1 MNTNRTLLALLIIW
15 TVSFPST
22 AQTAL
27 STKNKK
33 AIELYVEADNYR
45 VRGQFNQAISLLQ
58 QAIEKDKG
66 FTEAYF
72 RLGATY
78 KMMRDLDRST
88 KSYEAG
94 LYLTIDP
101 KKQKGY
107 FYELGDNYLQVGD
120 YEKAR
125 DFLTRYLDSEML
137 NKPKV
142 DQATL
147 WKRTADYAIKNKRN
161 SSGFVP
167 RPLNDT
173 VNCFPM
179 QYFPVLTADEQE
191 LIFTR
196 RLGAGNEDDEDLVI
210 TRKDSTG
217 HWTKPESIS
226 PNVNSEF
233 NEGTCTI
240 SADGRQLI
248 FTSCLGRR
256 GFGNCDLFQSLR
268 VGTTWSQPLNMG
280 PQINSPAWE
289 SQPALSADGRV
300 LYFLSDRKGGL
311 GSRDIYVSYQIEPN
325 KWTKA
330 ENLGPKINTPY
341 DEISPFIHV
350 NGRTLFFAANGR
362 LGFGGYDLF
371 RSEKEN
377 GEWQEPVNFGYP
389 VNNHEDQ
396 FSLFITADGKRGY
409 YSHEEGSMNTS
420 GKIYEISVPEDLQIK
435 FRSNY
440 VKGKV
445 RDKRTG
451 LPLNARIELYNVVK
465 NELISTVNSDS
476 ITGAYL
482 MVLTQGSEYGIFV
495 SKKDYVFQ
503 SLNFNYESEVNIEPV
518 EVNVFLD
525 KVTVGATSVLK
536 NIFFEFNKFDLQDK
550 SITELEKMVRFLTEN
565 PQVKVEIS
573 GHTDNDGSPAYNLK
587 LSQNRAQSVA
597 NHLIQHGID
606 LKRISQKG
614 YGADHPIKPND
625 SEENKQANRRIEF
638 KILK

>member
-1 MNTNRTLLALLIIW
+1 MNTKRILLALMISW
-15 TVSFPST
+15 VVSFPSI
-22 AQTAL
+22 AQPQL

-33 AIELYVEADNYR
+33 AIELYIEADNYR

-66 FTEAYF
+66 FSEAYF

-78 KMMRDLDRST
+78 KMMRDLNRST

-107 FYELGDNYLQVGD
+107 FYELGDNYLQVGN

-125 DFLTRYLDSEML
+125 DFLIRYLDSEML

-147 WKRTADYAIKNKRN
+147 WKRTAEYAIKNKGN

-167 RPLNDT
+167 RPLSDT

-268 VGTTWSQPLNMG
+268 VGATWSQPLNMG

-420 GKIYEISVPEDLQIK
+420 GKIYEISVPVDLQIR

-445 RDKRTG
+445 KDKKTG
-451 LPLNARIELYNVVK
+451 QPLNAQIELYNVVK

-495 SKKDYVFQ
+495 SKKEYVFQ

-536 NIFFEFNKFDLQDK
+536 NIFFEFDKFDLQDK

>member
-1 MNTNRTLLALLIIW
+1 MFLLMSLVLPAI
-15 TVSFPST
+15 TK
-22 AQTAL
+22 AQVPL

-58 QAIEKDKG
+58 QAIEKDKN

-72 RLGATY
+72 RLGVTF

-94 LYLTIDP
+94 LYLTVDQ

-107 FYELGDNYLQVGD
+107 FFELGDNYLQVGN

-137 NKPKV
+137 NRVKV
-142 DQATL
+142 DQAAL
-147 WKRTADYAIKNKRN
+147 WKRTAEYAIKNKRN
-161 SSGFVP
+161 ISGFVP
-167 RPLNDT
+167 RPLGDT

-196 RLGAGNEDDEDLVI
+196 RLGESNEDDEDLVI
-210 TRKDSTG
+210 TKKDSLG
-217 HWTKPESIS
+217 HWQKPESIS

-233 NEGTCTI
+233 NEGTCSI

-248 FTSCLGRR
+248 FTSCLGRK
-256 GFGNCDLFQSLR
+256 GFGNCDLFQSLK
-268 VGTTWSQPLNMG
+268 VGGIWSQPLNMG
-280 PQINSPAWE
+280 PQINSAAWE
-289 SQPALSADGRV
+289 SQPSLSADGRV

-311 GSRDIYVSYQIEPN
+311 GNRDIYVSHQIEPN

-330 ENLGPKINTPY
+330 ENLGPKINTSY
-341 DEISPFIHV
+341 DEISPFVHA

-377 GEWQEPVNFGYP
+377 GEWQEPINFGYP

-409 YSHEEGSMNTS
+409 YSHEEGSKNTS
-420 GKIYEISVPEDLQIK
+420 GKIYEITVPEELQIK

-445 RDKRTG
+445 RDRKSG
-451 LPLNARIELYNVVK
+451 LPLNARIELYNVVT
-465 NELISTVNSDS
+465 NELVSFVNSDS
-476 ITGAYL
+476 ITGEYL
-482 MVLTQGSEYGIFV
+482 MVLTQGSEYGLFV
-495 SKKDYVFQ
+495 NKKDYVFQ
-503 SLNFNYESEVNIEPV
+503 SLNFNYESEINIEPV
-518 EVNVFLD
+518 VVNVFLD
-525 KVTVGATSVLK
+525 RVTVGAISVLK
-536 NIFFEFNKFDLQDK
+536 NIFFEFDKYDLQDK
-550 SITELEKMVRFLTEN
+550 SKTELEKMVRFLTEN
-565 PQVKVEIS
+565 PLIKIEIG

-597 NHLIQHGID
+597 SYLVQYGID
-606 LKRISQKG
+606 IKRISQKG
-614 YGADHPIKPND
+614 YGADRPIQPND